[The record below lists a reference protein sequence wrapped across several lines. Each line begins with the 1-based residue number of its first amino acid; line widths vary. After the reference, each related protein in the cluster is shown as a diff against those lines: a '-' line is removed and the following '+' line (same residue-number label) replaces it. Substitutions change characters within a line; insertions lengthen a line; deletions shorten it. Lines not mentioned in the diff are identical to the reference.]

1 MPEYTIA
8 AISTPPGRSA
18 LAVVRVSGPDTAG
31 VADRLGLPET
41 PLRVARYAT
50 LRHPATQKPVDDVVA
65 VRFAGPASY
74 TGEDM
79 LEISCHGGSL
89 VPQLVL
95 SAVCEAGARPA
106 EPGEF
111 TRRAFL
117 NGKLDLMQAEATLD
131 LIDARSPAM
140 HRAALFQLERGL
152 SGRIEEL
159 REELL
164 NLQGL
169 VAYDIDFPE
178 EDDGPVPAASIEA
191 AASRLH
197 AALRRML
204 ELAPEGELL
213 RDGALTVIAGRPN
226 VGKSSVFNALLGFER
241 AIVTEEPGT
250 TRDAIEAL
258 VSVNGYP
265 FRLVDTA
272 GLRKGAGRV
281 EGMGIEVAR
290 SYLERAD
297 VVLLCVEAGRSPGPD
312 ELEFLAEVGSPEAAR
327 AIVLRTKSDLGD
339 APRGGGTARE
349 ELQESVAE
357 LPVSA
362 HTGEGLPRLR
372 DALLERV
379 YSGIRS
385 DEETPVVTRARQV
398 ECLRRARDDVSAFQD
413 ARAAG
418 LPVEIAV
425 THVQDATLALEDLL
439 GAVTG
444 EDVLDRVFSSFC
456 VGK

>member
-1 MPEYTIA
+1 
-8 AISTPPGRSA
+8 
-18 LAVVRVSGPDTAG
+18 
-31 VADRLGLPET
+31 
-41 PLRVARYAT
+41 
-50 LRHPATQKPVDDVVA
+50 VDDVVA
-65 VRFAGPASY
+65 VRFSGPASY

-89 VPQLVL
+89 APQLVL
-95 SAVCEAGARPA
+95 EAVCAAGARLA

-117 NGKLDLMQAEATLD
+117 SGKMDLMQAEATLD
-131 LIDARSPAM
+131 LIEARSPAM
-140 HRAALFQLERGL
+140 HRAALFQLDRGL
-152 SGRIEEL
+152 SRRIEEL

-169 VAYDIDFPE
+169 IAYDIDFPE
-178 EDDGPVPAASIEA
+178 EDDGPIPAARIEE
-191 AASRLH
+191 AASRLVSG
-197 AALRRML
+197 LERML

-226 VGKSSVFNALLGFER
+226 AGKSSVFNALLGFSR

-258 VSVNGYP
+258 ISLDGYP

-272 GLRKGAGRV
+272 GLRDDAGRI

-290 SYLERAD
+290 NYLQRAD
-297 VVLLCVEAGRSPGPD
+297 LVLLCVEAERVPGAD
-312 ELEFLAEVGSPEAAR
+312 EAAFVHELTEENNSR
-327 AIVLRTKSDLGD
+327 VLILRTKADVCLGE
-339 APRGGGTARE
+339 ASGLVTGSMP
-349 ELQESVAE
+349 E

-362 HTGEGLPRLR
+362 VTGDGLPGVRA
-372 DALLERV
+372 ALLERV
-379 YSGIRS
+379 YAGIRA
-385 DEETPVVTRARQV
+385 DEETPVVTRARHI
-398 ECLRRARDDVSAFQD
+398 ERLSRAQADMVAFQD
-413 ARAAG
+413 ARRRG
-418 LPVEIAV
+418 LPAEIAG

-439 GAVTG
+439 GAVST
-444 EDVLDRVFSSFC
+444 EDVLDRVFSAFC

>member
-1 MPEYTIA
+1 M
-8 AISTPPGRSA
+8 
-18 LAVVRVSGPDTAG
+18 VRISGPEALG
-31 VADRLGLPET
+31 VAAELGLPET
-41 PLRVARYAT
+41 PARVARYAT
-50 LRHPATQKPVDDVVA
+50 VRHPTTDRPVDDVVA

-89 VPQLVL
+89 IPQLVL
-95 SAVCEAGARPA
+95 AAACEAGARPA

-117 NGKLDLMQAEATLD
+117 NGKMDLMQAEATLD
-131 LIDARSPAM
+131 LIEARSPAM

-152 SGRIEEL
+152 SSRIEEL
-159 REELL
+159 RDELL

-169 VAYDIDFPE
+169 IAYDIDFPE
-178 EDDGPVPAASIEA
+178 EDDGPVPA
-191 AASRLH
+191 SRIDET
-197 AALRRML
+197 AGRLRVRLGRML

-213 RDGALTVIAGRPN
+213 RDGALTVVAGKPN
-226 VGKSSVFNALLGFER
+226 VGKSSIFNALLGFER

-258 VSVNGYP
+258 VSVSGYP

-272 GLRKGAGRV
+272 GLREGAGRV
-281 EGMGIEVAR
+281 EGIGIEVAR
-290 SYLERAD
+290 SYLERAE
-297 VVLLCVEAGRSPGPD
+297 VVLLCVEAGRAPGPD
-312 ELEFLAEVGSPEAAR
+312 EFEFLSEVGRSDVSRVMVLRSKADLWDRPACGSAVHERLWEAA
-327 AIVLRTKSDLGD
+327 
-339 APRGGGTARE
+339 
-349 ELQESVAE
+349 AE

-362 HTGEGLPRLR
+362 HTGEGLPELR
-372 DALLERV
+372 DALLGLV

-385 DEETPVVTRARQV
+385 DEEAPVVTRARHV
-398 ECLRRARDDVSAFQD
+398 ECLERAREDVSAFQE
-413 ARAAG
+413 ARAASM
-418 LPVEIAV
+418 PAEIAG

-439 GAVTG
+439 GAVTT
-444 EDVLDRVFSSFC
+444 EDVLERVFSSFC